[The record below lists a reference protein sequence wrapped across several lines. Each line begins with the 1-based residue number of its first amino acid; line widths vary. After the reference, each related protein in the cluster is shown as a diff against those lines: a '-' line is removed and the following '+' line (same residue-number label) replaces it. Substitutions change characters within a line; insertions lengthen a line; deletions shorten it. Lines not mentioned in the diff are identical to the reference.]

1 VEHELLTGRIIGCA
15 MRVHRTLGP
24 GFPESVHQNALA
36 WELRLAKLPADCQRR
51 LSVRYR
57 GLDVGVFVPD
67 VSVDE
72 RVILEMKAVERLNTA
87 HEVQLVNYLTVTGIQ
102 IGLLLNFGAPSLEV
116 RRPYRR
122 WDGALAT
129 GRTKG

>member
-15 MRVHRTLGP
+15 MRVHCTLGP
-24 GFPESVHQNALA
+24 GFPESVYQNALA

-87 HEVQLVNYLTVTGIQ
+87 HEVQLVHYLTVTGIQ

>member
-15 MRVHRTLGP
+15 MRVHCTLGP
-24 GFPESVHQNALA
+24 GFPESVYQNALA

-87 HEVQLVNYLTVTGIQ
+87 HEVQLVHYLTVTGIE

-116 RRPYRR
+116 RRRYRR